1 MKPKATVLLVED
13 NDDQAELITRKLM
26 ENRHNGS
33 VRRMCDGEEA
43 LEYLF
48 RRGAYADA
56 ELSPRPNLILLDLR
70 LPKVDGLDVLG
81 QIKANDEM
89 QDIPVV
95 ILTTSAA
102 ERDIVQSYRLHANSY
117 LVKPL
122 DFKKFEEMMHSL
134 GAYWLAMNF
143 QLDSDLE

>member
-1 MKPKATVLLVED
+1 MKPSATVLLVED
-13 NDDQAELITRKLM
+13 NDDQAELITRKLVD
-26 ENRHNGS
+26 NRVGS
-33 VRRMCDGEEA
+33 NVKRMCDGEEA
-43 LEYLF
+43 LDYLF
-48 RRGAYADA
+48 RRGAYANV

-81 QIKANDEM
+81 QIKATEDM

-102 ERDIVQSYRLHANSY
+102 ERDVVQSYKHHANSY
-117 LVKPL
+117 LVKPV

-134 GAYWLAMNF
+134 GTYWLALNF
-143 QLDSDLE
+143 NLDSDIP